1 MDCAMN
7 KIFGRTKLI
16 FLGIFAVAVVAIW
29 GYQYF
34 YVWPGQRCEAMGRW
48 WAQKER
54 ICGVPVR
61 ISTLTGRP
69 DPVKPKAPA
78 ATPATSAAPDTA
90 PAAKPAP

>member
-1 MDCAMN
+1 MN
-7 KIFGRTKLI
+7 KIFDRTKLI

-48 WAQKER
+48 WAQEER

-69 DPVKPKAPA
+69 DPVKKTPDAAAPA
-78 ATPATSAAPDTA
+78 AAAPAPAT
-90 PAAKPAP
+90 KPAP

>member
-1 MDCAMN
+1 MPRDMKAAMN
-7 KIFGRTKLI
+7 KIFDRTKLV

-48 WAQKER
+48 WAQSER
-54 ICGVPVR
+54 ACGVPVR

-69 DPVKPKAPA
+69 DPVKPATRA
-78 ATPATSAAPDTA
+78 AAE
-90 PAAKPAP
+90 PAP

>member
-1 MDCAMN
+1 
-7 KIFGRTKLI
+7 
-16 FLGIFAVAVVAIW
+16 
-29 GYQYF
+29 
-34 YVWPGQRCEAMGRW
+34 MGRW

-69 DPVKPKAPA
+69 DPVKPKTPAPA
-78 ATPATSAAPDTA
+78 TPA

>member
-1 MDCAMN
+1 MKAAMN
-7 KIFGRTKLI
+7 KIFTRTKLV
-16 FLGIFAVAVVAIW
+16 FLGLFAVAVVAIW

-69 DPVKPKAPA
+69 DPVKTAPETAPA
-78 ATPATSAAPDTA
+78 APVAAA

>member
-1 MDCAMN
+1 MN
-7 KIFGRTKLI
+7 KIFSRTKLA
-16 FLGIFAVAVVAIW
+16 FLGLFAVAVVAIW

-34 YVWPGQRCEAMGRW
+34 YVWPGQRCEAAGRW
-48 WAQKER
+48 WAQNER

-69 DPVKPKAPA
+69 DPVKAPSPAVAPA
-78 ATPATSAAPDTA
+78 PTTSA

>member
-1 MDCAMN
+1 MN

-16 FLGIFAVAVVAIW
+16 FLGIFAVSVVAIW

-34 YVWPGQRCEAMGRW
+34 YVWPGQRCEAAGRW
-48 WAQKER
+48 WAAKER

-69 DPVKPKAPA
+69 DPVKAPA
-78 ATPATSAAPDTA
+78 PQTA
-90 PAAKPAP
+90 PAAAPAPAAPGKSAP